1 MAKARR
7 SYGTG
12 SLYVHAGKTGRRSW
26 YARWYSGGKR
36 ARRAIGPK
44 REPGSPD
51 GLTRAEAEA
60 ELRRLMHDA
69 QAVQDRASLTVA
81 VVGER
86 LLRHLEIVGR
96 KPTTLATYR
105 SALETHLLPALG
117 TLPLIEVEAGHVEN
131 LMTAMQESG
140 KAAKTR
146 ANALVLL
153 HQLFHFAERNGWCT
167 DNPCTRVDRP
177 QVEPTLDIRFLNE
190 EEFQGAP
197 RGRRRCAGAAWSRR
211 SSDVPDRDDDRPA
224 TGGATCAPLAR
235 CRLASGENSRSP

>member
-1 MAKARR
+1 MANARR

-12 SLYVHAGKTGRRSW
+12 SLYVHTGKTGRKSW
-26 YARWYSGGKR
+26 YGRWYSGGKR

-69 QAVQDRASLTVA
+69 RAAQNRASLTVA

-117 TLPLIEVEAGHVEN
+117 ALSLGEVDKEHVEN
-131 LMTAMQESG
+131 LMAAMQGAG

-167 DNPCTRVDRP
+167 DNPCARVDRP
-177 QVEPTLDIRFLNE
+177 QVEPTLDIRFLSE
-190 EEFQGAP
+190 EEFKALLEAVDVAREPPGP
-197 RGRRRCAGAAWSRR
+197 SIERCS
-211 SSDVPDRDDDRPA
+211 
-224 TGGATCAPLAR
+224 
-235 CRLASGENSRSP
+235 

>member
-1 MAKARR
+1 MANARR

-12 SLYVHAGKTGRRSW
+12 SLYVHTGKTGHKSW
-26 YARWYSGGKR
+26 YGRWSGGKR

-69 QAVQDRASLTVA
+69 QAAQDRASLTVA

-117 TLPLIEVEAGHVEN
+117 VLSVGEVDKEHVEN
-131 LMTAMQESG
+131 LMAAMQGAG

-167 DNPCTRVDRP
+167 DNPCARVGSAPGRTDSRHPLP
-177 QVEPTLDIRFLNE
+177 QRRGV
-190 EEFQGAP
+190 QGAP
-197 RGRRRCAGAAWSRR
+197 RGRRRRAGAAWSRR
-211 SSDVPDRDDDRPA
+211 SSDVPDRNDDRHA
-224 TGGATCAPLAR
+224 TGGATRTPLAR
-235 CRLASGENSRSP
+235 R